1 MIPVIAVLIAML
13 IVGTALVPGLRESAA
28 ARQASPTAGTPCPA
42 TSEEENEA
50 LVRRYL
56 EEAYNERN
64 PAVAHELLADHF
76 VRHSV
81 GSPHRDQAHANAD
94 DVARVEEWLS
104 AFPDLHIAIEKL
116 ITAEDTVVAWLIWSG
131 THEGPLPHW
140 NAPVT
145 GQAMERESIV
155 IYRVAC
161 GQIVENWIVQDN
173 LTMLRQ
179 LGIITDDELATAGA
193 PTVLPRR
200 RSHSEGTTV
209 RPGPDTETTL
219 TVFASW
225 RRKL

>member
-1 MIPVIAVLIAML
+1 MPRRIVLVFAVLFAIL
-13 IVGTALVPGLRESAA
+13 IVGTALVPGLREPVA

-42 TSEEENEA
+42 TSEEENAA

-56 EEAYNERN
+56 EEAYNGRN
-64 PAVAHELLADHF
+64 PTVADELLAEHF

-81 GSPHRDQAHANAD
+81 ASPHRDQAHGNAD
-94 DVARVEEWLS
+94 DAARVEAWLS

-140 NAPVT
+140 EAPVT
-145 GQAMERESIV
+145 GQAMERESV
-155 IYRVAC
+155 AIYRVAC

-179 LGIITDDELATAGA
+179 LGIITDDELATVGT
-193 PTVLPRR
+193 PTVATP
-200 RSHSEGTTV
+200 V
-209 RPGPDTETTL
+209 P
-219 TVFASW
+219 
-225 RRKL
+225 